1 MTLALI
7 RPSTVA
13 DAGGTFAR
21 ATTAT
26 YVDRDGALK
35 TAAANI
41 PRFDYN
47 AGTGSLLI
55 EAAGTNLLTASEC
68 AAGLADLSNYTS
80 GVAAGAFTGL
90 TGTTGIVWT
99 ALPVTA
105 SVGVLKAFADTA
117 GVTYTLSVFVR
128 MADGGAPVCG
138 AIQIPGE
145 DLCLTPNNGTP
156 TAAHTVRAIGG
167 GLYRVSVSFVSTGNG
182 QHGVAK
188 YPGQSARNFSV
199 SGFQLEAGATA
210 TSYIATTTVA
220 VTRAADVATGTGLL
234 YSNIPEPATGDTP
247 DPATWLV
254 GTTYALAARAS
265 YDHLIYASLTA
276 GNVGNTPSSSPLSWA
291 VVGATNRWRMF
302 DQRNTSQSS
311 IVDRIS
317 TVLRPGGVLRGL
329 ALLNV
334 SQAAA
339 ATVSV
344 IDPVEGVVYSR
355 TTSMQS
361 PPSAGSW
368 YEYFFDAI
376 SSRSSLI
383 LTDLPSYRDALIGIQ
398 LQAATVTDVVAVGV
412 AAVGSTVDIGQG
424 VQFGVRL
431 GIQDYS
437 RKEVNAYGDYEI
449 QERAFS
455 RRATFD
461 VLLDSDEVDSVAA
474 LLTTVRATPCV
485 WIGDGEYESTALY
498 GFFKTFDISIKYQN
512 QSQCYLALEGLT

>member
-13 DAGGTFAR
+13 DAGGTFTR

-68 AAGLADLSNYTS
+68 AAGLTDLSSSS
-80 GVAAGAFTGL
+80 GAVAGGAFTGL
-90 TGTTGIVWT
+90 TGATGIAFTGAGT
-99 ALPVTA
+99 ALKSFTPA
-105 SVGVLKAFADTA
+105 A
-117 GVTYTLSVFVR
+117 GTSYTLSVFVR
-128 MADGGAPVCG
+128 MTDGGAPVCG
-138 AIQIPGE
+138 DSASPAV
-145 DLCLTPNNGTP
+145 DFCLNVNNAN
-156 TAAHTVRAIGG
+156 AAAQTVRAIGA
-167 GLYRVSVSFVSTGNG
+167 GLYRLAVSFVSNGHASLGVVELAGN
-182 QHGVAK
+182 
-188 YPGQSARNFSV
+188 SARNFSV
-199 SGFQLEAGATA
+199 SGFQLETGPMA

-220 VTRAADVATGTGLL
+220 VTRAADVATGSGLL
-234 YSNIPEPATGDTP
+234 HSNIPEPATGDTP

-276 GNVGNTPSSSPLSWA
+276 GNVGNTPSTSPLSWA

-368 YEYFFDAI
+368 YEYFFDPI

-383 LTDLPSYRDALIGIQ
+383 LTGLPSYRDALIGIQ
-398 LQAATVTDVVAVGV
+398 LQAAAVTDVVAVGV

-485 WIGDGEYESTALY
+485 WIGDGEYESTVLY
-498 GFFKTFDISIKYQN
+498 GFFKTFDIAIKYTN